1 MTTSVFQ
8 QMRSSLQSGFSRAT
22 DFLARLSF
30 WRFVGLC
37 ILLMIAAGMINSLL
51 PDDKPR
57 QPMVKVEKKLKKLK
71 AAEEAATALVV
82 AEPAAPA
89 SPVTT
94 PPASPPTTPPVGAGD
109 TLVNKAPAGKDTETD
124 VTGKPRDIEIKIDD
138 SGIVVKGSADLER
151 LGSKIEKQ
159 IEKAEQRQKE
169 ADAKAAAGDV
179 DVTVDVGRS
188 GPNLMQFVLLLII
201 VMFIIRFVANSKLR
215 AEAKA
220 AVAIE
225 AADHAMLKQQLAE
238 ARLQALQA
246 QVEPHFLFNT
256 LAAVEHLIETDPP
269 RAAKMQGNLIGYL
282 RSVMPNL
289 RKPDST
295 VGREVETC
303 RHYLEI
309 LKVRMEDRL
318 QVVIDVPTGLESA
331 SLPPL
336 MLQSLVENAI
346 QHGLEPKAEGGEIK
360 IKVEIADGHLVVI
373 VADTGIGFSPKS
385 STSGGGMGLSNIR
398 ERLTAMFDKRG
409 QVIITPNTPCGTQ
422 VRIELPYTVSEFPT
436 VKTK

>member
-1 MTTSVFQ
+1 MTTSVYQ
-8 QMRSSLQSGFSRAT
+8 EIRQGLQSGFSQAT

-37 ILLMIAAGMINSLL
+37 ILLLIAANMVGNLFEKS
-51 PDDKPR
+51 KP
-57 QPMVKVEKKLKKLK
+57 QHPVVKVLKK
-71 AAEEAATALVV
+71 TPPPPP
-82 AEPAAPA
+82 EPPQPLESAAP
-89 SPVTT
+89 SIV
-94 PPASPPTTPPVGAGD
+94 PPVGAD
-109 TLVNKAPAGKDTETD
+109 NTPSKDQTTKESDSKA
-124 VTGKPRDIEIKIDD
+124 KPRDVEIKIGQD
-138 SGIVVKGSADLER
+138 GVVIKGSADLER
-151 LGSKIEKQ
+151 LGNKIEQ
-159 IEKAEQRQKE
+159 EINKAEQRRIN
-169 ADAKAAAGDV
+169 AGHPV
-179 DVTVDVGRS
+179 DDEDETIEIAPPASRVS
-188 GPNLMQFVLLLII
+188 LPQIVLLLIL

-225 AADHAMLKQQLAE
+225 AADHATLKQQLAE

-295 VGREVETC
+295 VGREVDIC

-318 QVVIDVPTGLESA
+318 DIVIDVPPGLESA

-336 MLQSLVENAI
+336 ILQSLVENAI
-346 QHGLEPKAEGGEIK
+346 QHGLEPKAEGGQIK
-360 IKVEIADGHLVVI
+360 IKAEISDGHLVII

-385 STSGGGMGLSNIR
+385 ATSGGGVGISNIR
-398 ERLTAMFDKRG
+398 ERLAAMFDKRG
-409 QVIITPNTPCGTQ
+409 QLIITPNAPCGTQ
-422 VRIELPYTVSEFPT
+422 VRIELPYSVSDLPASRNA
-436 VKTK
+436 

>member
-1 MTTSVFQ
+1 MATSVYQ
-8 QMRSSLQSGFSRAT
+8 DVRVGLQSGFSRAT

-37 ILLMIAAGMINSLL
+37 ILLLIAASMISNLL
-51 PDDKPR
+51 SDDKKPR
-57 QPMVKVEKKLKKLK
+57 HPLVKVQKKLKLS
-71 AAEEAATALVV
+71 ETPEA
-82 AEPAAPA
+82 P
-89 SPVTT
+89 
-94 PPASPPTTPPVGAGD
+94 
-109 TLVNKAPAGKDTETD
+109 KAPAEVAPAAESGTTGFPSVGADSTPSVPPPSETKKEAD
-124 VTGKPRDIEIKIDD
+124 AKSVPRDVEIKINED
-138 SGIVVKGSADLER
+138 GIVVKGSADLER
-151 LGSKIEKQ
+151 LGNKIEKE
-159 IEKAEQRQKE
+159 IDKAEKRRKE
-169 ADAKAAAGDV
+169 AEEKGVDV
-179 DVTVDVGRS
+179 DVDVEVGSR
-188 GPNLMQFVLLLII
+188 GPSLPQFVLLLILL
-201 VMFIIRFVANSKLR
+201 MFIIRFVANSKLR

-225 AADHAMLKQQLAE
+225 AADHATLKQQLAE

-318 QVVIDVPTGLESA
+318 EVVIDVPPGLESA

-346 QHGLEPKAEGGEIK
+346 QHGLEPKAEGGQIK
-360 IKVEIADGHLVVI
+360 IKVEIADGHLVII
-373 VADTGIGFSPKS
+373 VADTGVGFTPKA
-385 STSGGGMGLSNIR
+385 STSGGGLGLSNIR

-422 VRIELPYTVSEFPT
+422 VRIEMPYSVSEFPANRI
-436 VKTK
+436 

>member
-1 MTTSVFQ
+1 MANSVYQ
-8 QMRSSLQSGFSRAT
+8 EVRAGLQGGFSRAT

-37 ILLMIAAGMINSLL
+37 ILLLIAASMISNLL
-51 PDDKPR
+51 PGDNKSRHPL
-57 QPMVKVEKKLKKLK
+57 VKVQKKLKLNEIPETPKPP
-71 AAEEAATALVV
+71 EVV
-82 AEPAAPA
+82 TPAAKPDA
-89 SPVTT
+89 QAIPS
-94 PPASPPTTPPVGAGD
+94 VGAGD
-109 TLVNKAPAGKDTETD
+109 TPSKPPVSEAKKDSD
-124 VTGKPRDIEIKIDD
+124 AKSVPRDVEIKIDEN
-138 SGIVVKGSADLER
+138 GILVKGSADLER
-151 LGSKIEKQ
+151 LGNKIEKQ
-159 IEKAEQRQKE
+159 IEKAEQRRKE
-169 ADAKAAAGDV
+169 AEEKAADV
-179 DVTVDVGRS
+179 DVDIEVGSR
-188 GPNLMQFVLLLII
+188 GPNLMQFVLLLILL
-201 VMFIIRFVANSKLR
+201 MFIVRFVANSKLR

-225 AADHAMLKQQLAE
+225 AADHATLKQQLAE

-309 LKVRMEDRL
+309 LKVRMDDRL
-318 QVVIDVPTGLESA
+318 EVVIDVPSGLESA

-336 MLQSLVENAI
+336 ILQSLVENAI
-346 QHGLEPKAEGGEIK
+346 QHGLEPKAEGGQIK
-360 IKVEIADGHLVVI
+360 IKAEIADGHLVVI
-373 VADTGIGFSPKS
+373 VADTGVGFTPKS
-385 STSGGGMGLSNIR
+385 STSGGGLGLTNIR

-409 QVIITPNTPCGTQ
+409 QLIITPNTPCGTQ
-422 VRIELPYTVSEFPT
+422 VRIELPYSVSEFPAART
-436 VKTK
+436 

>member
-1 MTTSVFQ
+1 
-8 QMRSSLQSGFSRAT
+8 
-22 DFLARLSF
+22 
-30 WRFVGLC
+30 
-37 ILLMIAAGMINSLL
+37 
-51 PDDKPR
+51 
-57 QPMVKVEKKLKKLK
+57 
-71 AAEEAATALVV
+71 
-82 AEPAAPA
+82 
-89 SPVTT
+89 
-94 PPASPPTTPPVGAGD
+94 
-109 TLVNKAPAGKDTETD
+109 
-124 VTGKPRDIEIKIDD
+124 
-138 SGIVVKGSADLER
+138 
-151 LGSKIEKQ
+151 
-159 IEKAEQRQKE
+159 
-169 ADAKAAAGDV
+169 
-179 DVTVDVGRS
+179 
-188 GPNLMQFVLLLII
+188 MQFVLLLILL
-201 VMFIIRFVANSKLR
+201 MFIVRFVANSKLR

-225 AADHAMLKQQLAE
+225 AADHATLKQQLAE

-318 QVVIDVPTGLESA
+318 EVVIDVPPGLESA

-336 MLQSLVENAI
+336 ILQSLVENAI
-346 QHGLEPKAEGGEIK
+346 QHGLEPKAEGGQIK

-373 VADTGIGFSPKS
+373 VADTGVGFTPKS
-385 STSGGGMGLSNIR
+385 STSGGGLGLTNIR

-409 QVIITPNTPCGTQ
+409 QLIITPNTPCGTQ
-422 VRIELPYTVSEFPT
+422 VRIELPYSVSDFPA
-436 VKTK
+436 TKI

>member
-1 MTTSVFQ
+1 MTTSVYQ
-8 QMRSSLQSGFSRAT
+8 EIRQGLQSGFSQAT

-37 ILLMIAAGMINSLL
+37 ILLLIAANMVGNLFEKS
-51 PDDKPR
+51 KP
-57 QPMVKVEKKLKKLK
+57 QHPVVKVLKK
-71 AAEEAATALVV
+71 TPPPPP
-82 AEPAAPA
+82 EPPQPLESAAP
-89 SPVTT
+89 SIV
-94 PPASPPTTPPVGAGD
+94 PPVGAD
-109 TLVNKAPAGKDTETD
+109 NTPSKDQTTKESDSKA
-124 VTGKPRDIEIKIDD
+124 KPRDVEIKIGQD
-138 SGIVVKGSADLER
+138 GVVIKGSADLER
-151 LGSKIEKQ
+151 LGNKIEQ
-159 IEKAEQRQKE
+159 EINKAEQRRIN
-169 ADAKAAAGDV
+169 AGHPV
-179 DVTVDVGRS
+179 DDEDETIEIAPPASRVS
-188 GPNLMQFVLLLII
+188 LPQIVLLLIL

-225 AADHAMLKQQLAE
+225 AADHATLKQQLAE

-295 VGREVETC
+295 VGREVDIC

-318 QVVIDVPTGLESA
+318 DIVIDVPAGLESA

-336 MLQSLVENAI
+336 ILQSLVENAI
-346 QHGLEPKAEGGEIK
+346 QHGLEPKAEGGQIK
-360 IKVEIADGHLVVI
+360 IKAEISDGHLVII

-385 STSGGGMGLSNIR
+385 ATSGGGVGISNIR
-398 ERLTAMFDKRG
+398 ERLAAMFDKRG
-409 QVIITPNTPCGTQ
+409 QLIITPNAPCGTQ
-422 VRIELPYTVSEFPT
+422 VRIELPYSVSDMPASRNA
-436 VKTK
+436 

>member
-1 MTTSVFQ
+1 MATSVYQ
-8 QMRSSLQSGFSRAT
+8 DVRAGLQSGFSRAT

-37 ILLMIAAGMINSLL
+37 VLLLIAASMISNLL
-51 PDDKPR
+51 PDDKKPR
-57 QPMVKVEKKLKKLK
+57 HPLVKVQKKLKLSETPELPKTP
-71 AAEEAATALVV
+71 AE
-82 AEPAAPA
+82 AAPA
-89 SPVTT
+89 AESGTT
-94 PPASPPTTPPVGAGD
+94 GFPSVGAGNTPSVPPPGETKKESD
-109 TLVNKAPAGKDTETD
+109 TKSV
-124 VTGKPRDIEIKIDD
+124 PRDVEIKIDEH
-138 SGIVVKGSADLER
+138 GIVVKGSADLER
-151 LGSKIEKQ
+151 LGNKIEKQ
-159 IEKAEQRQKE
+159 IEKAEQRRKLE
-169 ADAKAAAGDV
+169 EENAGNVDV
-179 DVTVDVGRS
+179 DIEVGSR
-188 GPNLMQFVLLLII
+188 GPSLPQFVLLLILL
-201 VMFIIRFVANSKLR
+201 MFIIRFVANSKLR

-225 AADHAMLKQQLAE
+225 AADHATLKQQLAE

-318 QVVIDVPTGLESA
+318 EVVIDVPPGLESA

-346 QHGLEPKAEGGEIK
+346 QHGLEPKAEGGQIK
-360 IKVEIADGHLVVI
+360 IKVEIADGHLVII
-373 VADTGIGFSPKS
+373 VADTGVGFTPKA
-385 STSGGGMGLSNIR
+385 STSGGGLGLSNIR

-422 VRIELPYTVSEFPT
+422 VRIEMPYSVSDFPAT
-436 VKTK
+436 RT

>member
-1 MTTSVFQ
+1 MANSVYQ
-8 QMRSSLQSGFSRAT
+8 DVRASLQSGFSRAT

-37 ILLMIAAGMINSLL
+37 ILFLIAASMISNLL
-51 PDDKPR
+51 PDDKKPR
-57 QPMVKVEKKLKKLK
+57 HPLVKVQKKLKLNETLEAPK
-71 AAEEAATALVV
+71 APEVV
-82 AEPAAPA
+82 APGAKPDTPANP
-89 SPVTT
+89 S
-94 PPASPPTTPPVGAGD
+94 VGAGN
-109 TLVNKAPAGKDTETD
+109 TPSTPLVSDAKKDSGTKSD
-124 VTGKPRDIEIKIDD
+124 PRDVEIKINEN
-138 SGIVVKGSADLER
+138 GIVVKGSADLER
-151 LGSKIEKQ
+151 LGNKIEKQ
-159 IEKAEQRQKE
+159 IEKAEQRRK
-169 ADAKAAAGDV
+169 DAEDKAADV
-179 DVTVDVGRS
+179 DVDIEVGSR
-188 GPNLMQFVLLLII
+188 GPNLMQFVLLLILL
-201 VMFIIRFVANSKLR
+201 MFIVRFVANSKLR

-225 AADHAMLKQQLAE
+225 AADHATLKQQLAE

-318 QVVIDVPTGLESA
+318 EVVIDVPPGLESA

-336 MLQSLVENAI
+336 ILQSLVENAI
-346 QHGLEPKAEGGEIK
+346 QHGLEPKAEGGQIK

-373 VADTGIGFSPKS
+373 VADTGVGFTPKS
-385 STSGGGMGLSNIR
+385 STSGGGLGLTNIR

-409 QVIITPNTPCGTQ
+409 QLIITPNTPCGTQ
-422 VRIELPYTVSEFPT
+422 VRIELPYSVSDFPA
-436 VKTK
+436 TKI